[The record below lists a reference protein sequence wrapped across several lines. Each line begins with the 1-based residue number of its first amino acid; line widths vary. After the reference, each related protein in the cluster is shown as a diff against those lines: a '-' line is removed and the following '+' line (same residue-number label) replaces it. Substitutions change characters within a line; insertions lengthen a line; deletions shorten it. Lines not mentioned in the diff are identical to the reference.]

1 MGTQGH
7 TVVSDILKR
16 LPKPRPYVIEDGKIH
31 AEACELNVC
40 DQCNVNCRWCSHLSD
55 RLKVNFME
63 PVEIRRD
70 LSTLSEVYQADRV
83 RIVGGEPLL
92 HPQLLEILGHVRRS
106 GVSDAIHLVTNGV
119 LLAKASE
126 ELWASV
132 DEIHISMYPA
142 RTLPT
147 EAVAELHDRARDSG
161 VNLRIR
167 HYDNFRM
174 SYSDSGT
181 RDPDLIRAIY
191 ATCQVAHVWRCHT
204 IDRGFFY
211 RCPQSLFIPKGVHGV
226 TWSLDSDRFPIRSSV
241 RFRDEL
247 LEFLQREEPMEACF
261 MCLGSAGKIFSHT
274 IGKRNEIHPEP
285 TEDLLDLAH
294 LETLIENPSAPHR
307 CSRESDLQD
316 AGRFVR

>member
-1 MGTQGH
+1 MKTQGH
-7 TVVSDILKR
+7 ALAIGILKR
-16 LPKPRPYVIEDGKIH
+16 LPKPRPYVLEDGKIR

-40 DQCNVNCRWCSHLSD
+40 DHCNVNCRWCSHLSD
-55 RLKVNFME
+55 RLKVAFVE
-63 PVEIRRD
+63 PAEVRRD
-70 LSTLSEVYQADRV
+70 LTILSEVYQADRI

-92 HPQLLEILGHVRRS
+92 HPQLLDIIGHVRRS

-126 ELWASV
+126 DLWTSV

-142 RTLPT
+142 RTLPAET
-147 EAVAELHDRARDSG
+147 VAELHDRARGSG

-181 RDPDLIRAIY
+181 KDPDLIRAIY

-204 IDRGFFY
+204 VDRGFFY

-226 TWSLDSDRFPIRSSV
+226 TWSVNSDRIPIRSSV
-241 RFRDEL
+241 GFRDEL
-247 LEFLQREEPMEACF
+247 LEFLQRVEPLSACS
-261 MCLGSAGKIFSHT
+261 MCLGSVGKIIPHT
-274 IGKRNEIHPEP
+274 VGRRGEVHPESS
-285 TEDLLDLAH
+285 ENIVDFAH
-294 LETLIENPSAPHR
+294 LETLIKDPSAPHR
-307 CSRESDLQD
+307 CSRESRLQGT
-316 AGRFVR
+316 GRTMR